1 MMLLTNIRWLIVFE
15 RAVLSLMLLSVFAA
29 ILIYSAAAQNEDN
42 SSDLLDLNVL
52 FILQN
57 DTIHRYYL
65 SESVKDWKLNNTV
78 INLTI
83 YDPDEASDNDLS
95 SFDII

>member
-1 MMLLTNIRWLIVFE
+1 
-15 RAVLSLMLLSVFAA
+15 
-29 ILIYSAAAQNEDN
+29 
-42 SSDLLDLNVL
+42 VL